1 MANQTHS
8 FHQARSDLAIG
19 VMTALLYAL
28 LALLFFL
35 CLSLNNVFLLHLNRT
50 TASTLLTF
58 SVMIIAMHAVYGGF
72 DVGRKKS
79 KPVISAMITATTLTD
94 LVSYLQ
100 MEIMNVCM
108 AEENDYLETHSGTFY
123 PGVEKTFLQ
132 LKQEGY
138 KLYIVSNCQDGYIQV
153 MMKNG
158 GLEKDITDFESNGR
172 TGKFKADNICLVLER
187 NGIPKE
193 AAVYVGDTPMDEIA
207 TREAGLRFIH
217 AAYGY
222 GKAEAP
228 DAVIG
233 SIRELPEVL
242 REMKEGGKF

>member
-1 MANQTHS
+1 MDIRHVIFDIDGTLWDAAQQVTEAWNLVLERYEETKGI
-8 FHQARSDLAIG
+8 RLTVSDMYRFMG
-19 VMTALLYAL
+19 HPMKT
-28 LALLFFL
+28 
-35 CLSLNNVFLLHLNRT
+35 
-50 TASTLLTF
+50 
-58 SVMIIAMHAVYGGF
+58 IAEMMMPGLPDAKQ
-72 DVGRKKS
+72 D
-79 KPVISAMITATTLTD
+79 
-94 LVSYLQ
+94 
-100 MEIMNVCM
+100 EIMNVCM

-138 KLYIVSNCQDGYIQV
+138 RLYIVSNCQDGYIQV

-172 TGKFKADNICLVLER
+172 TGKFKADNIRLVLER

-233 SIRELPEVL
+233 SIKELPEAL